1 MLVSPVQKAPKKKR
15 KKREEEKKEV
25 VLNTQ
30 REKPSEAR
38 AQNVLHLGAQGIFQ
52 RNLQELQ
59 YTMEVRSWKRSFL
72 TGEIQSEA
80 PI

>member
-1 MLVSPVQKAPKKKR
+1 MVSPVQKAPKKKR
-15 KKREEEKKEV
+15 KRREEEKKEA

-59 YTMEVRSWKRSFL
+59 YKMEGRSWKRSFL
-72 TGEIQSEA
+72 TGETQSEA